1 MEHGRQR
8 SNWSITDTS
17 PSDMS
22 ARKMSV
28 RFNSLNDKSDFKET
42 IGFTHEKPVYQRHL
56 RYVRQMWLLPL
67 AGQDFATNV
76 ILNPKN
82 TIKLILHTKKCQYGN
97 RTTASCEGRRRF
109 TNLGHL

>member
-1 MEHGRQR
+1 MEHGGQR

-17 PSDMS
+17 ATDMS

-56 RYVRQMWLLPL
+56 RYVRQMSLL
-67 AGQDFATNV
+67 QVRDFATNV
-76 ILNPKN
+76 ILNPKKTN
-82 TIKLILHTKKCQYGN
+82 KLILHTKKCQHGN
-97 RTTASCEGRRRF
+97 RTTATCACEGRRRF